1 MNRILC
7 VAVLVC
13 GWSLAAMAGSG
24 GTGGAGAVAAD
35 GLLQFEPP
43 QSLGCVALRVDVPAD
58 KMVVGMRWFN
68 GTAGRMPSRECWPAR
83 AAPTSPPPQS
93 AAVPVAENIVGSEQE
108 WSAIQFATPV
118 ASESG
123 TLFLVVE
130 YPADYAPP
138 AEGPALGVGFAQD
151 QATYPY
157 FVSGDGENWIRVASA
172 CRVLLEP
179 MLADRI
185 PGVLALSEPRKVDA
199 AIPLERSGLLATPNP
214 FNPQT
219 SIALYLKQAGVGDVR
234 IYDLRGHLVT
244 ELYRGPLNAGE
255 NRYLWDG
262 RDRSGRGVASGAYW
276 VQARTPDQV
285 HTLKIMLL
293 R

>member
-1 MNRILC
+1 MSRIIL
-7 VAVLVC
+7 VAVLAC
-13 GWSLAAMAGSG
+13 GWSMAAMAGSG
-24 GTGGAGAVAAD
+24 GSSGGGAVVAD
-35 GLLQFEPP
+35 GLVQFEPP
-43 QSLGCVALRVDVPAD
+43 QPLGCIAVRIDVPAD

-68 GTAGRMPSRECWPAR
+68 GTTGGAFPNVLAASGSADAPPSH
-83 AAPTSPPPQS
+83 SV
-93 AAVPVAENIVGSEQE
+93 AVTVAQDIAGSEQE
-108 WSAIQFATPV
+108 WSAVQFATPV

-123 TLFLVVE
+123 TLFLIVE

-138 AEGPALGVGFAQD
+138 AAGPALGVGFAHE

-157 FVSGDGENWIRVASA
+157 YVSGDGESWIRVASA

-179 MLADRI
+179 LLADRI
-185 PGVLALSEPRKVDA
+185 PGVLALSETWKADA
-199 AIPLERSGLLATPNP
+199 SIPLERSGLLATPNP

-219 SIALYLKQAGVGDVR
+219 TIALYLKQAGVGDVR

-244 ELYRGPLNAGE
+244 ELYRGSLSAGE

-262 RDRSGRGVASGAYW
+262 RDRGGRGVASGAYW
-276 VQARTPDQV
+276 VQARTSDQV
-285 HTLKIMLL
+285 RTLKIMLL

>member
-1 MNRILC
+1 MNRIFL
-7 VAVLVC
+7 VAVLAC
-13 GWSLAAMAGSG
+13 GWSLAAMAG
-24 GTGGAGAVAAD
+24 TGGGGGGAAVAE
-35 GLLQFEPP
+35 GLVQFEPP
-43 QSLGCVALRVDVPAD
+43 QPLGCIALRVDVPAD
-58 KMVVGMRWFN
+58 KMVIGMRWFN
-68 GTAGRMPSRECWPAR
+68 GTATGAFPKVL
-83 AAPTSPPPQS
+83 AASGSGNAPPPHH
-93 AAVPVAENIVGSEQE
+93 AAALLAENIVGTDQQ

-123 TLFLVVE
+123 TLFLIVE

-138 AEGPALGVGFAQD
+138 TEGPALGVGFTLEQ
-151 QATYPY
+151 TTWPY
-157 FVSGDGENWIRVASA
+157 FVSGDGETWIRVASA

-179 MLADRI
+179 LLADRI
-185 PGVLALSEPRKVDA
+185 PGVLALSEPRKAEA
-199 AIPLERSGLLATPNP
+199 AIPLERSGLQATPNP

-219 SIALYLKQAGVGDVR
+219 TIALYLKQAGVGDVR

-262 RDRSGRGVASGAYW
+262 RDGGGRGVASGAYW

>member
-1 MNRILC
+1 MNRILL

-13 GWSLAAMAGSG
+13 GWVPAAMGGSG
-24 GTGGAGAVAAD
+24 GTGVGGAVVAD

-58 KMVVGMRWFN
+58 KMIVGMRWFN
-68 GTAGRMPSRECWPAR
+68 GTAGGAFPRVLASSGSADAPSPRSEAM
-83 AAPTSPPPQS
+83 
-93 AAVPVAENIVGSEQE
+93 PVAENIVGSEQE

-138 AEGPALGVGFAQD
+138 AEGPALGVGFVQD

-157 FVSGDGENWIRVASA
+157 FVSGDGETWIRVASA

-185 PGVLALSEPRKVDA
+185 PGVLALSESRKVDA

-219 SIALYLKQAGVGDVR
+219 TIALYLKQAGGGDVR

-244 ELYRGPLNAGE
+244 ELYRGPMNAGE

-262 RDRSGRGVASGAYW
+262 RDRGGRAVASGAYW

>member
-43 QSLGCVALRVDVPAD
+43 QSLGCIALRVEVPAD

-68 GTAGRMPSRECWPAR
+68 GSADGSFPSVLAGSG
-83 AAPTSPPPQS
+83 SGDIPPPQS
-93 AAVPVAENIVGSEQE
+93 AAVPVAENIVGSEHE

-118 ASESG
+118 ASDSG
-123 TLFLVVE
+123 TLFLIVE

-138 AEGPALGVGFAQD
+138 AEGSALGVGFAHD

-157 FVSGDGENWIRVASA
+157 FVSGDGENWIRVARA

-179 MLADRI
+179 LLADRI
-185 PGVLALSEPRKVDA
+185 PGVLALSEAKKAEAV
-199 AIPLERSGLLATPNP
+199 IPLERCGLLATPNP

-219 SIALYLKQAGVGDVR
+219 TIALYLKQAGVGDVR

-244 ELYRGPLNAGE
+244 ELYRGPLNTGE

-262 RDRSGRGVASGAYW
+262 RDRGGRGVASGAYW
-276 VQARTPDQV
+276 VQARTPNQV